1 MTREDSGI
9 NTNTMEG
16 DPSGQDGY
24 EGVALRNYALVL
36 VAWWREIVLGA
47 VLVAAAGAGSVLA
60 LNVVLPRY
68 ETTADV
74 AIIHRD
80 SAVSI
85 DQTFRAVSEQTTRA
99 RRRDLSSQRAAL
111 VGLVHHGGVAGKV
124 LEQLGGLLEDDRYSV
139 VDLLESVEAELVTLG
154 VATRRNQSDL
164 IRITVSA
171 ASPQKA
177 AAIADAWSREYV
189 DAVNLLYQQVPQNL
203 IDSVQNKLDEA
214 KVTYEGSQKRLEAFI
229 VENPIGKLERKIA
242 SVVEEI
248 TALHE
253 LSKLSSYSLKHRA
266 LQTDVDL
273 ISDYYDM
280 KQRLTKLLGDVR
292 SLRFEIGKGDDAGS
306 VSNGTAI
313 QLIKIQAYAMTNPLP
328 EGIRIHIDKIRP
340 IHTDAV
346 KQRIEVDR
354 LHESLEARIGKIDE
368 NIQSL
373 SDAIINRE
381 LSESLLENNQDFDE
395 VQQFIINKENEINM
409 IQAQKETATGT
420 FDRLVQE
427 RDLAKS
433 ILNTLQNEVIEL
445 QLSSAASSS
454 QVRLV
459 SPAVIPKD
467 SARPS
472 PILIL
477 AIGGTLGLLIMSLSA
492 FVANAAGIPPYLKD
506 MKNRRSLDNDK

>member
-24 EGVALRNYALVL
+24 EGVDLRNYALVL

-47 VLVAAAGAGSVLA
+47 VLVAAAGAGAVLA
-60 LNVVLPRY
+60 LNVVLPKY

-85 DQTFRAVSEQTTRA
+85 DQTFRAVSEQTKRA
-99 RRRDLSSQRAAL
+99 RNRDLSSKRAAL

-154 VATRRNQSDL
+154 VATLRNQSDL

-171 ASPQKA
+171 DSPEKV

-189 DAVNLLYQQVPQNL
+189 DAVNLLYQQVPQDL
-203 IDSVQNKLDEA
+203 IDSVRNKLDEA
-214 KVTYEGSQKRLEAFI
+214 KATYEDSQKRLETFLA
-229 VENPIGKLERKIA
+229 ENPIGQLERKVTSI
-242 SVVEEI
+242 VEEI

-253 LSKLSSYSLKHRA
+253 LSKLGSYSLKHRA

-273 ISDYYDM
+273 LSDYYDM
-280 KQRLTKLLGDVR
+280 KRRLTKLLGDVR
-292 SLRFEIGKGDDAGS
+292 SLRFEIGKGDEAGF

-328 EGIRIHIDKIRP
+328 EGIRIHIDKMRP

-354 LHESLEARIGKIDE
+354 LLTSLEARIDKIDE
-368 NIQSL
+368 SIQRL
-373 SDAIINRE
+373 SDMIANTQ
-381 LSESLLENNQDFDE
+381 LSGSLFEISSNFDD
-395 VQQFIINKENEINM
+395 VQKTIINKENELTM
-409 IQAQKETATGT
+409 IQMQKESADSR

-445 QLSSAASSS
+445 QLSSVASSS

-477 AIGGTLGLLIMSLSA
+477 AIGGVLGLLIMSLVA
-492 FVANAAGIPPYLKD
+492 FVANAAGIPPYLKN
-506 MKNRRSLDNDK
+506 MKNRRSLANDK